1 MMSKLSLDERTRL
14 RNLYK
19 HERIH
24 KLENL
29 KQLSEMPLLDDSV
42 IDDDTIKYLAH
53 DENDEKNMT
62 RVDKPAVSPLQRRA

>member
-1 MMSKLSLDERTRL
+1 MMSKLSPDERTEL

-29 KQLSEMPLLDDSV
+29 KQLSEMPLLDDTL
-42 IDDDTIKYLAH
+42 IDNDTIKHLAH
-53 DENDEKNMT
+53 EENDVK
-62 RVDKPAVSPLQRRA
+62 DL